1 MWVVSGSLALRC
13 LQFLRRALFCSKK
26 EKQLFKEEE
35 PETFRAS
42 CGVFP
47 VYSCFL
53 ICLS

>member
-1 MWVVSGSLALRC
+1 MPE
-13 LQFLRRALFCSKK
+13 FLGHALFCSKK
-26 EKQLFKEEE
+26 EKQLFKEKE

-47 VYSCFL
+47 VHPCLL